1 MLQYIVTR
9 RFYTKNTME
18 EQLIQYETALLAK
31 EKGFNEYCKKEYVE
45 TLEHTLACR
54 GGDFTFQ
61 HQPPR
66 IIDIGIKESY
76 DKFHAKAP
84 TQSLLQ
90 KWLRGKQIDITVIT
104 DWKKGKRVYYVGFS
118 FVNHKN
124 EIDIWFSK
132 DEDKNK
138 IEYPKYEDALE
149 VGLRESLETVL

>member
-18 EQLIQYETALLAK
+18 EQLIQYKTALLAK

-54 GGDFTFQ
+54 GGDFTFP

-90 KWLRGKQIDITVIT
+90 KWLREVHEIEVNPAQNFTKGGIKMQYNISIESYKYNHLGKYIYGNT
-104 DWKKGKRVYYVGFS
+104 
-118 FVNHKN
+118 
-124 EIDIWFSK
+124 
-132 DEDKNK
+132 
-138 IEYPKYEDALE
+138 YEEVLE
-149 VGLRESLETVL
+149 VGLQEGLKLIK